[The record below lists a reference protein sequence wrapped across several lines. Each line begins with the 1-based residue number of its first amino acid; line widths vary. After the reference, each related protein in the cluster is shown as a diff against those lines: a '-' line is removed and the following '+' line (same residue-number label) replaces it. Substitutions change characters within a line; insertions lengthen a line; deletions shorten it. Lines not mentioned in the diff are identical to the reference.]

1 MCIPVGVENGSCV
14 AAEEGHQLGG
24 AADFIDG
31 DDGEGAS
38 SACFPVDRDVLGVG
52 LRGCELSRCVVAW
65 SRARLG
71 WADLDQVG
79 VPRVLRNAQVVVA
92 DFLDLC

>member
-1 MCIPVGVENGSCV
+1 M

-65 SRARLG
+65 SRGRVRGWAGLG

-92 DFLDLC
+92 LFLGLC